1 MHCERQVFLI
11 SNYQIKVTSWV
22 NTKTKSQLHLLLS
35 CFLISFK
42 IFERLLTNSGNRR
55 YDFAKFEFVKDCRFT
70 SGIQPNHQDAH
81 FFLPKEAFE

>member
-11 SNYQIKVTSWV
+11 SYYQIKITSWV
-22 NTKTKSQLHLLLS
+22 YTKINHYL
-35 CFLISFK
+35 CFLISVK
-42 IFERLLTNSGNRR
+42 IFESLLTNSGNRR

-81 FFLPKEAFE
+81 FLFAKKAFE